1 MQKPEQPEHNDIDLH
16 ESEAKE
22 WSRIVTVMLI
32 AAALAG
38 SLWVFFSPP
47 RERISPEYSAPTVIE
62 CPCVCDGKK

>member
-1 MQKPEQPEHNDIDLH
+1 MTQKPEHNDIDLS

-47 RERISPEYSAPTVIE
+47 KERFDTIQTSPTITN